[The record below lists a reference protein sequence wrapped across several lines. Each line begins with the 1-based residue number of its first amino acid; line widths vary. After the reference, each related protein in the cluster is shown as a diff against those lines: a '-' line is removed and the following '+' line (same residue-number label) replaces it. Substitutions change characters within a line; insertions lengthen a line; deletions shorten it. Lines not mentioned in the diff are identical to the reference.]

1 MLLRNK
7 TGEEWI
13 SLGGSQR
20 GDFAFARDLIITAG
34 RTLVGRGF
42 FFGLPLGDNELVALE
57 SAECGIDGATGQAG
71 HLHDIEA
78 EAVAEAE
85 CLEDESRAMG
95 ESRGTHKLCSMLS
108 RSSVLHRVT
117 IMLELK
123 NVSKSYRSIPA
134 VEDVS
139 FVLKEGEVLGYLGPN
154 GSGKSTTVKMVI
166 GLIQPTKGKVLFEG
180 RSIHDDLASYR
191 AQLGYVPEE
200 AQVYTHLSG
209 LEYLQLIGRLRGMQE
224 SLIERKARELLQLLS
239 LEAAQYSA
247 LSDYSKGMKQRVLI
261 VAALLHDPKLIV
273 FDEPLSGLDAVSAR
287 LFKDLLVLLA
297 REGKAILYI
306 SHVLEVV
313 ERVCNRVIVLA
324 KGKVVAD
331 AAPRELTQLMELPTL
346 ESVFA
351 QLVQQTDTEQV
362 AREMVDTMKVQHA

>member
-1 MLLRNK
+1 
-7 TGEEWI
+7 
-13 SLGGSQR
+13 
-20 GDFAFARDLIITAG
+20 
-34 RTLVGRGF
+34 
-42 FFGLPLGDNELVALE
+42 
-57 SAECGIDGATGQAG
+57 
-71 HLHDIEA
+71 
-78 EAVAEAE
+78 
-85 CLEDESRAMG
+85 
-95 ESRGTHKLCSMLS
+95 
-108 RSSVLHRVT
+108 
-117 IMLELK
+117 MLELK

-134 VEDVS
+134 VSNVS
-139 FVLKEGEVLGYLGPN
+139 FVLKEGDVLGYLGPN
-154 GSGKSTTVKMVI
+154 GSGKSTTVKIVI
-166 GLIQPTKGKVLFEG
+166 GLIQPTKGKVFFEG
-180 RSIHDDLASYR
+180 RNIHDDLASYR

-224 SLIERKARELLQLLS
+224 AVIERKARELLQLLS

-261 VAALLHDPKLIV
+261 AAALLHDPKLIV
-273 FDEPLSGLDAVSAR
+273 FDEPLSGLDAISAR

-313 ERVCNRVIVLA
+313 ERICNRVIVLA
-324 KGKVVAD
+324 KGRVVAD
-331 AAPRELTQLMELPTL
+331 AAPGDLTRLMELPTL

-362 AREMVDTMKVQHA
+362 ARGMVEVMKVRHG